1 MSPQTT
7 HPLVTRYLT
16 ELDALLHGIDPL
28 ERAEVVMGVHE
39 HVESALEGTARTDTD
54 VRAALAEVGPATAVA
69 EEAYAGRPVPA
80 SSPQPATARP
90 WLPTTV
96 AVLQGLALAL
106 VLLTYGTLGAF
117 VSTSTSS
124 SDGDFVVTDRDYVG
138 SVFDA
143 VALMVA
149 AFPFWV
155 LAVVLVAV
163 AALWSGREKAV
174 LMVLVPGC
182 AVLLSGLPPLG
193 YALVGEIGVYAGA
206 GVAVVVALG
215 GGATVLT
222 VLVRRALRRSRGVAA
237 DS

>member
-7 HPLVTRYLT
+7 HPLVARYLA
-16 ELDALLHGIDPL
+16 ELDGLLHGIDPL

-39 HVESALEGTARTDTD
+39 HVESALEGTARTEAD
-54 VRAALAEVGPATAVA
+54 VRAALDEVGPATAVA

-80 SSPQPATARP
+80 SSPQPATSRP

-96 AVLQGLALAL
+96 AVLQGLALSL
-106 VLLTYGTLGAF
+106 VVLTYGTLGAF
-117 VSTSTSS
+117 VSTSTSR
-124 SDGDFVVTDRDYVG
+124 SDGDLVVTDRDYVG
-138 SVFDA
+138 SVLDA

-149 AFPFWV
+149 ASPFWL

-163 AALWSGREKAV
+163 TALWTHRESAA

-182 AVLLSGLPPLG
+182 AVLLTGLPSLG
-193 YALVGEIGVYAGA
+193 YAVVGDLGVYVGA
-206 GVAVVVALG
+206 GVAVVIALG
-215 GGATVLT
+215 GGATVVN

-237 DS
+237 TS